1 MPISED
7 TPLHASTN
15 NAANEAAELPRAY
28 REGRSRSSRHRSEQS
43 GSGIRNKK
51 SQRLILAVTLAVTL
65 LVLLAVSVIAGI
77 RIDSLTEDQQNAQA
91 ELFKTKQALAK
102 TLPELQQAR
111 KELGTLIKGQ
121 FPHLRE
127 LAPDK
132 VITLDT
138 AYIKNIV
145 FTLLQK
151 NGKTV
156 YEYRLV
162 MENTSEYSI
171 RPDARIFVFDHRGA
185 QIGMGEVTDRT
196 DMVPGES
203 RSYSATVERF
213 IEEEPRYFYIWTRS
227 KGRPEFPVK

>member
-1 MPISED
+1 MNA
-7 TPLHASTN
+7 TTN
-15 NAANEAAELPRAY
+15 DAAIQAAELPRTH
-28 REGRSRSSRHRSEQS
+28 RDGTPRTSRQRSEQS
-43 GSGIRNKK
+43 GHGFRSKK
-51 SQRLILAVTLAVTL
+51 SQRLMLAVALALSL

-77 RIDSLTEDQQNAQA
+77 RIDSLTEDQQIAQS
-91 ELFKTKQALAK
+91 ELFKVKQALAK

-132 VITLDT
+132 VIKLDT

-227 KGRPEFPVK
+227 KGRPELPK